1 MHFIVKASAKE
12 AARLQKQPC
21 RNPLRSQA
29 RPQVR
34 PQAATEKTSTL
45 SQGSYCQKQS
55 IEPVVDATSK
65 LILFVAYF
73 ASGETIAMDD
83 QALLD
88 QLQTIVNEKT
98 KLKIDKLEPSLNLET
113 SGLDS
118 MARVNLVLE
127 IEEHFGF
134 ELTDSESASITTVAD
149 LLDQIKA
156 KIAA

>member
-1 MHFIVKASAKE
+1 
-12 AARLQKQPC
+12 
-21 RNPLRSQA
+21 
-29 RPQVR
+29 
-34 PQAATEKTSTL
+34 
-45 SQGSYCQKQS
+45 
-55 IEPVVDATSK
+55 
-65 LILFVAYF
+65 
-73 ASGETIAMDD
+73 MDD